1 MEGLVPHTDLID
13 SLIATYR
20 TLNLTI
26 RPLQLEQALTPGSG
40 GKSVR
45 DLIADLR
52 ERELITS
59 QQLKN
64 MTIADTTVAPARD
77 MTPPDPAD
85 DQNVRVLLSEFGTA
99 REAILA
105 LVREMSDEQWE
116 MEREGPNGMTSIQAV
131 IQDLVSQDQQY
142 LSQLQALLPTR
153 A

>member
-1 MEGLVPHTDLID
+1 VPHTDLID

-26 RPLQLEQALTPGSG
+26 RPLQQEQALTPGAN

-45 DLIADLR
+45 DLIASMR

-64 MTIADTTVAPARD
+64 MTLADTTIAPARD

-85 DQNVRVLLSEFGTA
+85 AQNVRVLLSEFGTA

-116 MEREGPNGMTSIQAV
+116 MDREGASGMTSIRAV
-131 IQDLVSQDQQY
+131 IQDLVAQDQQF
-142 LSQLQALLPTR
+142 LSQLQSLLPAR
-153 A
+153 V